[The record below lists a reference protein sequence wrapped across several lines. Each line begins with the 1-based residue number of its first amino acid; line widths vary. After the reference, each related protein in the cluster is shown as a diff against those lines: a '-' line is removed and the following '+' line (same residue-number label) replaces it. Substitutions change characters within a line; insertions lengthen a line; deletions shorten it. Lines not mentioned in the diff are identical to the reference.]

1 MQMNKEFNKENDTM
15 AAIGIGAMI
24 VFIALILVAAVASAV
39 IIQTGEK
46 LQQNAQETGD
56 DTQNSMRGKVKI
68 VGAYKTNGPVYN
80 FILVASPGSSDIDEA
95 DILFQM
101 HCGSSSETIA
111 GDDAAAAMTTISGTA
126 ASTITTDEGYIMAI
140 TPGVTACQ
148 SGEIT
153 LHIHVKGMGTTY
165 ETFDA
170 SVANGESLI

>member
-1 MQMNKEFNKENDTM
+1 MQTNKENNPQNDTY

-68 VGAYKTNGPVYN
+68 VGAYKTNGPIFN
-80 FILVASPGSSDIDEA
+80 FILVASPGSSDIAEA
-95 DILFQM
+95 DMLFQM
-101 HCGSSSETIA
+101 HCGANTETVA
-111 GDDAAAAMTTISGTA
+111 GDDANAAMTNIEGTARSTISTN
-126 ASTITTDEGYIMAI
+126 EGYIMAI
-140 TPGVTACQ
+140 TPATCTTGD
-148 SGEIT
+148 IT

-165 ETFDA
+165 ETFDS
-170 SVANGESLI
+170 SVADGESLI